1 MTSGEVATQ
10 SPRLRAG
17 AAFLLGMGGDG
28 GRTGPA
34 GMEGMMF
41 AKRALAL
48 APLAMLAACAT
59 NYPDL
64 VSTRP
69 PPPAVP
75 PQNAELDETL
85 VDAANLQKSYAIGY
99 KQSAQNQ
106 DLSALPI
113 IGAAAAAAFVLLA
126 NKTNAATTAGNIGI
140 GGGAYAALRGQ
151 LSPAGLADAYISG
164 HGALT
169 CVLAEGSYFSGEN
182 AKALYKRQ
190 DNELQDLEDYIARVD
205 QTEHDPLFNT
215 VLTQQQS
222 DNLKTAISVAGQA
235 VSQARTAE
243 TAALAQKAAFDNAAP
258 VFRNAVASISV
269 RVASKGRVRPAVD
282 FGALRDSFAP
292 PKTGSA
298 VKAQGAST
306 VDLAIAAVTAA
317 TVGLVTETAKMTAAT
332 RPYSQSLTRV
342 GACPDQIK

>member
-140 GGGAYAALRGQ
+140 GGVGLVGQQDKRRSRGGASLVFGRQRIEHPAVRERIGVLFPPEPSDRIAALRHFRDPQRFG
-151 LSPAGLADAYISG
+151 SPQDRAD
-164 HGALT
+164 T
-169 CVLAEGSYFSGEN
+169 
-182 AKALYKRQ
+182 
-190 DNELQDLEDYIARVD
+190 
-205 QTEHDPLFNT
+205 PLD
-215 VLTQQQS
+215 S
-222 DNLKTAISVAGQA
+222 
-235 VSQARTAE
+235 
-243 TAALAQKAAFDNAAP
+243 
-258 VFRNAVASISV
+258 
-269 RVASKGRVRPAVD
+269 AVD
-282 FGALRDSFAP
+282 GRDGQESP
-292 PKTGSA
+292 
-298 VKAQGAST
+298 
-306 VDLAIAAVTAA
+306 DLTS
-317 TVGLVTETAKMTAAT
+317 
-332 RPYSQSLTRV
+332 R
-342 GACPDQIK
+342 